1 MSRTATFDYY
11 YGMQAEAYIFYRI
24 PKILFTDPF
33 FKKLSCEAKVL
44 YGLMLDRMSLS
55 VKNKWFDEQDRVY
68 IIFTIDDAREM
79 LGCCKQTAV
88 NLMAELDTNKGIGLI
103 EKKRL
108 GLGKA
113 NIIYVKNFMIHEDGS
128 EATESPQ
135 NPLKSK
141 KQTSGSPENRLQ
153 EVQET
158 DFRKSENQT
167 SESPENGLQEVCETD
182 RNNTDINKTD
192 ARETD
197 NNQTEWSETQS
208 NQSDSAMGGH
218 NMTERSDEDEIE
230 IYYAYQ
236 DLVKEN
242 IEYDILCQTYPQEEV
257 DGLVAL
263 MVDTICSSRKRV
275 VVGGEPV
282 PHEIVKSRLLKL
294 DMTHVQYVFE
304 CMHKNTTK
312 VRNIKQYLLAALYN
326 APSTIGHYY
335 SAEVNH
341 DLYGSWRE
349 ED

>member
-11 YGMQAEAYIFYRI
+11 YGMQAEAYSFYRI

-44 YGLMLDRMSLS
+44 YGLMLDRMALS

-68 IIFTIDDAREM
+68 IIFTIDDARELM
-79 LGCCKQTAV
+79 GCCKQTAV
-88 NLMAELDTNKGIGLI
+88 KIMAELDSQKGIGLI

-113 NIIYVKNFMIHEDGS
+113 NIIYVKNFMFHDDEP

-135 NPLKSK
+135 NPQKSK
-141 KQTSGSPENRLQ
+141 NHTSGSPEDRLT

-158 DFRKSENQT
+158 DFRKYDPHT
-167 SESPENGLQEVCETD
+167 SGSPEIQLQEVHKAEC
-182 RNNTDINKTD
+182 NNTDYNKTD
-192 ARETD
+192 EKE
-197 NNQTEWSETQS
+197 TEWSETQS
-208 NQSDSAMGGH
+208 NQSAMDGSGID
-218 NMTERSDEDEIE
+218 ERFDEDEIE

-236 DLVKEN
+236 DLVREN
-242 IEYDILCQTYPQEEV
+242 IEYDILCQTYQKEDV
-257 DGLVAL
+257 DGLVTL
-263 MVDTICSSRKRV
+263 MVDTICSKRKRV
-275 VVGGEPV
+275 VIGGEPV
-282 PHEIVKSRLLKL
+282 PVEIVKSRLLKL
-294 DMTHVQYVFE
+294 DMMHVQYVFE
-304 CMHKNTTK
+304 CMKKNTTK

-341 DLYGSWRE
+341 DMYGTWRE
-349 ED
+349 EN

>member
-11 YGMQAEAYIFYRI
+11 YGMQAEAYSFYRI
-24 PKILFTDPF
+24 PKILFTEPF

-44 YGLMLDRMSLS
+44 YGLMLDRMALS
-55 VKNKWFDEQDRVY
+55 VKNKWFDEEDRVY
-68 IIFTIDDAREM
+68 IIFTIDDARELM
-79 LGCCKQTAV
+79 GCCKQTAV
-88 NLMAELDTNKGIGLI
+88 KIMAELDSQKGIGLI

-113 NIIYVKNFMIHEDGS
+113 NIIYVKNFMLHDDEP

-135 NPLKSK
+135 NPQKSK
-141 KQTSGSPENRLQ
+141 NHTSGSPEFQLQ
-153 EVQET
+153 EVYEA
-158 DFRKSENQT
+158 E
-167 SESPENGLQEVCETD
+167 C
-182 RNNTDINKTD
+182 NNTDYNK
-192 ARETD
+192 
-197 NNQTEWSETQS
+197 TEWSETQS
-208 NQSDSAMGGH
+208 NQSAIGGH
-218 NMTERSDEDEIE
+218 NAGEGSDEDEIE
-230 IYYAYQ
+230 IYHAYQ

-242 IEYDILCQTYPQEEV
+242 IEYDILCQTYTKEDV

-263 MVDTICSSRKRV
+263 MVDTICSKRKRV

-282 PHEIVKSRLLKL
+282 PVEIVKSRLLKL
-294 DMTHVQYVFE
+294 DMMHVQYVFE
-304 CMHKNTTK
+304 CMKKNTTK

-341 DLYGSWRE
+341 DLYGAWRE